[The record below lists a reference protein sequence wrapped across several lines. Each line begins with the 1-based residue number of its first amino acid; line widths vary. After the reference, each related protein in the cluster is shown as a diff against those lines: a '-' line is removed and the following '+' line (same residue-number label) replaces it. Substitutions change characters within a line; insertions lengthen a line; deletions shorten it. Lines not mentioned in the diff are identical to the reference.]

1 MATRCGIYARVSTN
15 EQSCEPQLNELRE
28 FGHRRDWTTQEYV
41 DTGWSGAKD
50 RRPQLDRLM
59 ADCRKRRLDVV
70 LVYRFDRFARSVRQ
84 LVLALDEFRSLKIDF
99 ISLHE
104 GCDTSTPNGRLVFNI
119 FASIAEFERELI
131 KDRVRSGLAA
141 ARKRGQRLGRPNA
154 AVDVAQIRAL
164 RAQGTPWRV
173 LAQQLGLAVNTV
185 RKAVLAAA

>member
-1 MATRCGIYARVSTN
+1 MSTN
-15 EQSCEPQLNELRE
+15 EQTCEPQLNELRE
-28 FGHRRDWTTQEYV
+28 FAERRGWTSREYV
-41 DTGWSGAKD
+41 DTGWSGVKEK
-50 RRPQLDRLM
+50 RPQLDRLM

-104 GCDTSTPNGRLVFNI
+104 GCDTSTANGRLMFNI

-141 ARKRGQRLGRPNA
+141 ARKRGKRLGRPTS
-154 AVDVAQIRAL
+154 AVDVARIRAL
-164 RAQGTPWRV
+164 RAAGTPWRA
-173 LAQQLGLAVNTV
+173 LAKQVGLAVNTV